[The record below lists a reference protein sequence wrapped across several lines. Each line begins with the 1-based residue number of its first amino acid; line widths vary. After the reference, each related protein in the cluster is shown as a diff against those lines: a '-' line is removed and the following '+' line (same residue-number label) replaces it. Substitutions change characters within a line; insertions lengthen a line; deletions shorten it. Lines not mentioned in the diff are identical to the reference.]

1 MRYCRRMHW
10 MHYYRLGVRVS
21 CLEAANHEHEHHWY
35 EHHWYDGY
43 NRRNHLGRYPH
54 HERRWG
60 SRDDPCPS
68 QAQRR

>member
-1 MRYCRRMHW
+1 MRYFKR

-21 CLEAANHEHEHHWY
+21 CLEAANHGHEHHSC
-35 EHHWYDGY
+35 DGY